1 MDELLFL
8 NGLLLSRLVFIFND
22 GRLSGRAITLL
33 VSVQAA
39 LCLLLFTPGWPAVI
53 LAVLVLLVH
62 LATEYWPNENW
73 LNESRILSLLVI
85 LVATTALRDQLTLA
99 PWLQAVLTELI
110 NIFGSASV
118 NIDDFLSPAL
128 WFLLGFLL
136 VANETN
142 LLIRSLFHRFNLEPR
157 VRTDHDKNK
166 SNDQL
171 DDEEYNAGRVIG
183 ILERWLM
190 YSVLLVSQNFNVI
203 ALVIA
208 AKGFARFRQMEER
221 VFAEYVLIGT
231 LSSMLLT
238 ILVAQIIGSLSG
250 SWFT

>member
-8 NGLLLSRLVFIFND
+8 NGLLLSRRVFIFND

-33 VSVQAA
+33 ASVQAA
-39 LCLLLFTPGWPAVI
+39 LCLLLFTPGWPVVI

-62 LATEYWPNENW
+62 MATGYWSNENW

-99 PWLQAVLTELI
+99 PWLQAVLTELMSI
-110 NIFGSASV
+110 YGGAV
-118 NIDDFLSPAL
+118 ANIDDFLSPAL

-157 VRTDHDKNK
+157 VRTDPARLASHWMPGLFPEKTAQVHGSIHHFQCQTRHN
-166 SNDQL
+166 
-171 DDEEYNAGRVIG
+171 
-183 ILERWLM
+183 
-190 YSVLLVSQNFNVI
+190 SVYQDFTHRCLI
-203 ALVIA
+203 A
-208 AKGFARFRQMEER
+208 
-221 VFAEYVLIGT
+221 
-231 LSSMLLT
+231 
-238 ILVAQIIGSLSG
+238 
-250 SWFT
+250 